1 MQTQINCPNCQTPFM
16 AEVFQ
21 LVDVGRQP
29 ELKQLVLSGQLNLA
43 ICPRCGAGGQIST
56 PLVYHDPDHEL
67 FMTFVPPEMH
77 LDQMQR
83 EQMIGRMVR
92 EVMEKTPPEKRRAY
106 MLQPQPVLSMQ
117 TFMENVLE
125 TEGITKE
132 MIERQ
137 RKQSDLLRKLANAD
151 KDVRDYLLQENAR
164 LIDETFLMMLQ
175 SIMDAAAQMNDEKQ
189 MLKLTNLKAKLMR
202 ETPAGR
208 EIEKRQIAVH
218 QFSQEAKKQGGLSA
232 ELLLKHV
239 LANRDDDGVVDAVV
253 AAGQGALRY
262 NFFSLFTEEIE
273 KEEKAGRTDGAK
285 RLSELRARLLKIYD
299 EIQVQTRQVMT
310 RAAETLDEILRAPD
324 LKTAVANILPQI
336 DDAFMYYLASRIAQ
350 ADQQGQTALVQQL
363 QAVHT
368 EIVQAAE
375 AQVPPE
381 IQLLNDLLEAESEAE
396 RNQILA
402 DHPELVSTEI
412 LEVLKVVQNQ
422 VQQTGQEELNGRLEA
437 IKAMIRARL

>member
-1 MQTQINCPNCQTPFM
+1 MQTQINCPNCQTPFI
-16 AEVFQ
+16 ADVYQ
-21 LVDVGRQP
+21 LVDVGQQP

-43 ICPRCGAGGQIST
+43 VCPRCGAGGQIST
-56 PLVYHDPDHEL
+56 PLVYHDPAHEL

-137 RKQSDLLRKLANAD
+137 RKQSELLRTLANAD
-151 KDVRDYLLQENAR
+151 KDVRDYLLKENAR
-164 LIDETFLMMLQ
+164 LIDEMFLMMLQ

-208 EIEKRQIAVH
+208 EMEKRQMAVH
-218 QFSQEAKKQGGLSA
+218 KFTQAAKKQGGLSA
-232 ELLLKHV
+232 ELLLEHV
-239 LANRDDDGVVDAVV
+239 LANQEDEGVVDAIV

-262 NFFSLFTEEIE
+262 NFFSMFTEEIE
-273 KEEKAGRTDGAK
+273 KAEQAGRLDEAK
-285 RLSELRARLLKIYD
+285 RLSELRARLLQIYE

-310 RAAETLDEILRAPD
+310 RAAETLDAMMQAPD
-324 LKTAVANILPQI
+324 LATAVAENLHQI

-350 ADQQGQTALVQQL
+350 ADQQGQTALMQQL
-363 QAVHT
+363 QSVHT
-368 EIVQAAE
+368 QIVQAAE
-375 AQVPPE
+375 AEVPPE

-396 RNQILA
+396 CGHILA
-402 DHPELVSTEI
+402 DHPEMISAEI
-412 LEVLKVVQNQ
+412 LQVLDVVQNQ
-422 VQQTGQEELNGRLEA
+422 VRQTGQMELDGRLDA